1 MTKTAVE
8 LDLAGDVHVLRA
20 SNLGV
25 HTASRYVLAP
35 TSLVMGTG
43 EVLVVV
49 GEPGQGHT
57 ALALVLGGRLRPD
70 HGTVGVDD
78 TEDER
83 ALRRLVALV
92 DVPGVSAPDGTLSL
106 ASVVTEE
113 LAMAGLRSGR
123 RAVRKWLRAQGLDDL
138 AEVPIDQVPPGD
150 RTRVLA
156 GLAACRPGVRFLVL
170 VLPERLGG
178 PPAVWMG
185 AAEALAG
192 IGFGVLVTVSPT
204 AAAYVEESLLAWI
217 GSESL

>member
-8 LDLAGDVHVLRA
+8 LDLTTDVQVLRA
-20 SNLGV
+20 TNLGV

-57 ALALVLGGRLRPD
+57 ALALALAGRLRPD
-70 HGTVGVDD
+70 HGTVVVDD
-78 TEDER
+78 VEDSR
-83 ALRRLVALV
+83 SLRRLVALV
-92 DVPGVSAPDGTLSL
+92 DVPGVSAPDGRLPLAAVVADELS
-106 ASVVTEE
+106 
-113 LAMAGLRSGR
+113 MAGLRSGG
-123 RAVRKWLRAQGLDDL
+123 RAVRRWLRTQGLDDL
-138 AEVPIDQVPPGD
+138 AEVPVDEVAPAD

-178 PPAVWMG
+178 PPAAWLG

-204 AAAYVEESLLAWI
+204 AAAYVDESLLAWI
-217 GSESL
+217 GSETL